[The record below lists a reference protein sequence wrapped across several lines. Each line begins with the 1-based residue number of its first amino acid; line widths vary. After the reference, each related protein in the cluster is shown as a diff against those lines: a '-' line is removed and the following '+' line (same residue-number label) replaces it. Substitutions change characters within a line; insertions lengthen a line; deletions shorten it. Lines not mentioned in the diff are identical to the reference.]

1 MTLLLALSVAL
12 VAERSHSGGALSPES
27 EQVFVCVCNSS
38 KEGFAFWK
46 AFSLFS
52 QFQPSVDST
61 DFLRVFE
68 GSETQK
74 DVKNVFL
81 TKNWS

>member
-1 MTLLLALSVAL
+1 MNRTGVRY
-12 VAERSHSGGALSPES
+12 VH
-27 EQVFVCVCNSS
+27 NSS

-52 QFQPSVDST
+52 KFQPSVDST